1 MGLRRRPRGQAGGPG
16 NDERAMPQLE
26 FQDYAPQL
34 VWLAISFTILYL
46 LMAKLALPKIGR
58 ALARRQQKLEGDLAR
73 AEKLK
78 AEAEAVLAAYQKAM
92 ADAKAQAQAELQKTA
107 AELARAAAEREAA
120 LGAELGRRAAEA
132 ERRIQAAKTAA
143 LADTR
148 GIAAGLAQDLARK
161 LAGVELSPAAAEA
174 AVARAEKERR

>member
-1 MGLRRRPRGQAGGPG
+1 
-16 NDERAMPQLE
+16 MPQLN

-34 VWLAISFTILYL
+34 IWLAISFTILYL
-46 LMAKLALPKIGR
+46 LMAKLALPKIGW

-78 AEAEAVLAAYQKAM
+78 GEAEAMLAAYQKAI
-92 ADAKAQAQAELQKTA
+92 ADARAQAQAELQKTS
-107 AELARAAAEREAA
+107 AELAKAAAERETA
-120 LGAELGRRAAEA
+120 LGLELARRAAEA
-132 ERRIQAAKTAA
+132 ERRIAGAKAAA

-148 GIAAGLAQDLARK
+148 GMAADLAQSLVRK
-161 LAGVELSPAAAEA
+161 VSGIELPRTSAEA